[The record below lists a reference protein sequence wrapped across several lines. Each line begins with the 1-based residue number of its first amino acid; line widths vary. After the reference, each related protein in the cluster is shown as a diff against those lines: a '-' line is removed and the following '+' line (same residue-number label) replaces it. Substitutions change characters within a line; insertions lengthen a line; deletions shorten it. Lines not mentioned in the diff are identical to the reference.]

1 MNMHTF
7 LFFDNMITP
16 RLITIIYWI
25 LLAVV
30 VIGGVGSMFATGGF
44 GGFLAGLIG
53 IVVGVLFVRIW
64 CELLIVI
71 FKINEALQEM
81 RNRG

>member
-1 MNMHTF
+1 MNARTF
-7 LFFDNMITP
+7 LFFDAMITP

-25 LLAVV
+25 LLALVV
-30 VIGGVGSMFATGGF
+30 LGGLGAMIAAGGF
-44 GGFLAGLIG
+44 GGFISG
-53 IVVGVLFVRIW
+53 VVGIIVGLLFVRIW

-81 RNRG
+81 RNRT